1 MHKPTRLMPVLLLI
15 VMLLLGASSAL
26 FAAAA
31 AGAAAVPEHIT
42 LTWEGDSATTQ
53 TITWRTGPAVIGGQ
67 VQYAEAAHSRL
78 FPQQAITVAAGITV
92 LHTNTGELGIHSVML
107 TGLKPGTRYIYRV
120 GGPDGWSQSAC
131 FTTAPSTPRPFKFLV
146 FGDSQSIN
154 YNVWGTTARN
164 AYQAN
169 PDAAFFT
176 NVGDLVDV
184 GQDYAQWDKWFA
196 AAKGLTAA
204 IPAMP
209 IAGNHESYTP
219 ERVFSMPVLFT
230 AQFKLPPNGPAG
242 LKGQVYSFDYGD
254 VHFVMLDSQEGE
266 ERQYVPDML
275 ARQKEWLERDLQ
287 ATKKK
292 WKIAFIHRPLY
303 NNKPGEGDPVIRKVF
318 GPVFDNYQVDVVF
331 TAHDH
336 AYARTYPLY
345 NGVRATGPAQG
356 TVYVATGRSGTKTY
370 KNLLAK
376 EWHEFFHDPAAEPN
390 YITVE
395 VSESLLRLKAFTQ
408 SGALIDVWELKK
420 TLTNHI

>member
-1 MHKPTRLMPVLLLI
+1 MRKLKTLLPILCL
-15 VMLLLGASSAL
+15 VVMMLLGTSSAL
-26 FAAAA
+26 FATAVSGATAA
-31 AGAAAVPEHIT
+31 PEHST
-42 LTWEGDSATTQ
+42 LTWEGDPATTQ
-53 TITWRTGPAVIGGQ
+53 TITWRTGATTVGGQ
-67 VQYAEAAHSRL
+67 VQYAEAVYSQL
-78 FPQQAITVAAGITV
+78 FPQHAITAAAGITG
-92 LHTNTGELGIHSVML
+92 LNTNTGDLGIHSVML

-120 GGPDGWSQSAC
+120 GGPGGWSQPSY
-131 FTTAPSTPRPFKFLV
+131 FTTAPSTTRSFKFLV

-154 YNVWGTTARN
+154 YNVWGTTAHN

-184 GQDYAQWDKWFA
+184 GQDYAQWNKWFT
-196 AAKGLTAA
+196 AAKGLVNA

-230 AQFKLPPNGPAG
+230 AQFKLPQNGPAG
-242 LKGQVYSFDYGD
+242 LKGQVYSFDYAD

-266 ERQYVPDML
+266 QRQYVPDML
-275 ARQKEWLERDLQ
+275 ARQKAWLERDLQ

-292 WKIAFIHRPLY
+292 WKIVFIHRPLY
-303 NNKPGEGDPVIRKVF
+303 NNKPGEGDLAIRKAF
-318 GPVFDNYQVDVVF
+318 GPVFDSYHVDVVF

-345 NGVRATGPAQG
+345 NGVRVNSPAQG
-356 TVYVATGRSGTKTY
+356 TVYVATGRSATKTY
-370 KNLLAK
+370 KNIIAK
-376 EWHEFFHDPAAEPN
+376 EWHEFFHDPAGEPN

-395 VSESLLRLKAFTQ
+395 VSESLLRIKAFKQ
-408 SGALIDVWELKK
+408 SGALIDVWEVKR
-420 TLTNHI
+420 H